1 MSTPPTVRASIGTT
15 PYLVTL
21 EDELGHRWQADEPL
35 DEGGA
40 NTGPS
45 PKHLLLSALGTCTAV
60 TLTMYARRKQWPLA
74 GVKVELAFNPDG
86 KPEAGTDISRKVEL
100 QGELDDSQRERLLQ
114 IANACPIH
122 KALVG
127 EVRIATT
134 LADATGA
141 AT

>member
-45 PKHLLLSALGTCTAV
+45 PKHLLLSALGSCTAV
-60 TLTMYARRKQWPLA
+60 TLMMYASRKQWPLT
-74 GVKVELAFNPDG
+74 GVQVELALDAGGLP
-86 KPEAGTDISRKVEL
+86 ATGTDISRKITL
-100 QGELDDSQRERLLQ
+100 NGELDTVQRERLLQ

-122 KALVG
+122 KILTG
-127 EVRIATT
+127 EIRIASQ
-134 LADATGA
+134 LV
-141 AT
+141 

>member
-45 PKHLLLSALGTCTAV
+45 PKHLLLSALGSCTAV
-60 TLTMYARRKQWPLA
+60 TLMMYASRKQWLLT
-74 GVKVELAFNPDG
+74 GVQVELALDADG
-86 KPEAGTDISRKVEL
+86 VPATGTDISRKITL
-100 QGELDDSQRERLLQ
+100 NGELDTVQRERLLQ

-122 KALVG
+122 KILTG
-127 EVRIATT
+127 EIRIASQ
-134 LADATGA
+134 LV
-141 AT
+141 

>member
-1 MSTPPTVRASIGTT
+1 MTTPTVRASIGTT

-45 PKHLLLSALGTCTAV
+45 PKHLLLSALGSCTAV
-60 TLTMYARRKQWPLA
+60 TLMMYASRKQWPLT
-74 GVKVELAFNPDG
+74 GVQVELALDADG
-86 KPEAGTDISRKVEL
+86 LPATGTDISRKITL
-100 QGELDDSQRERLLQ
+100 NGELDTVQRERLLQ

-122 KALVG
+122 KILTG
-127 EVRIATT
+127 EIRIASQ
-134 LADATGA
+134 LV
-141 AT
+141 

>member
-45 PKHLLLSALGTCTAV
+45 PKHLLLSALGSCTAV
-60 TLTMYARRKQWPLA
+60 TLMMYASRKQWPLT
-74 GVKVELAFNPDG
+74 GVQVELALDADG
-86 KPEAGTDISRKVEL
+86 VPATGTDISRKITL
-100 QGELDDSQRERLLQ
+100 NGELDTVQRERLLQ

-122 KALVG
+122 KILTG
-127 EVRIATT
+127 EIRIASQ
-134 LADATGA
+134 LV
-141 AT
+141 

>member
-45 PKHLLLSALGTCTAV
+45 PKHLLLSALGSCTAV
-60 TLTMYARRKQWPLA
+60 TLMMYASRKQWLLT
-74 GVKVELAFNPDG
+74 GVQVELALDADG
-86 KPEAGTDISRKVEL
+86 LPATGTDISRKITL
-100 QGELDDSQRERLLQ
+100 NGELDTVQRERLLQ

-122 KALVG
+122 KILTG
-127 EVRIATT
+127 EIRIASQ
-134 LADATGA
+134 LV
-141 AT
+141 

>member
-45 PKHLLLSALGTCTAV
+45 PKHLLLSALGSCTAV
-60 TLTMYARRKQWPLA
+60 TLMMYASRKQWPLT
-74 GVKVELAFNPDG
+74 GVQVELVLDADG
-86 KPEAGTDISRKVEL
+86 LPATGTDISRKITL
-100 QGELDDSQRERLLQ
+100 NGELDTVQRERLLQ

-122 KALVG
+122 KILTG
-127 EVRIATT
+127 EIRIASQ
-134 LADATGA
+134 LV
-141 AT
+141 

>member
-45 PKHLLLSALGTCTAV
+45 PKHLLLSARGSCTAV
-60 TLTMYARRKQWPLA
+60 TLMMYASRKQWPLT
-74 GVKVELAFNPDG
+74 GVQVELALDADG
-86 KPEAGTDISRKVEL
+86 LPATGTDISRKITL
-100 QGELDDSQRERLLQ
+100 NGELDTVQRERLLQ

-122 KALVG
+122 KILTG
-127 EVRIATT
+127 EIRIASQ
-134 LADATGA
+134 LV
-141 AT
+141 

>member
-45 PKHLLLSALGTCTAV
+45 PKHLLLSALGSCTAV
-60 TLTMYARRKQWPLA
+60 TLMMYASRKQWPLT
-74 GVKVELAFNPDG
+74 GVQVELAIDADG
-86 KPEAGTDISRKVEL
+86 LPATGTDISRKITL
-100 QGELDDSQRERLLQ
+100 NGELDTVQRERLLQ

-122 KALVG
+122 KILTG
-127 EVRIATT
+127 EIRIASQ
-134 LADATGA
+134 LV
-141 AT
+141 

>member
-1 MSTPPTVRASIGTT
+1 MSTLPTVRASIGTT

-45 PKHLLLSALGTCTAV
+45 PKHLLLSALGSCTAV
-60 TLTMYARRKQWPLA
+60 TLMMYASRKQWPLT
-74 GVKVELAFNPDG
+74 GVQVELALDADG
-86 KPEAGTDISRKVEL
+86 LPATGTDISRKITL
-100 QGELDDSQRERLLQ
+100 NGELDTVQRERLLQ

-122 KALVG
+122 KILTG
-127 EVRIATT
+127 EIRIASQ
-134 LADATGA
+134 LV
-141 AT
+141 